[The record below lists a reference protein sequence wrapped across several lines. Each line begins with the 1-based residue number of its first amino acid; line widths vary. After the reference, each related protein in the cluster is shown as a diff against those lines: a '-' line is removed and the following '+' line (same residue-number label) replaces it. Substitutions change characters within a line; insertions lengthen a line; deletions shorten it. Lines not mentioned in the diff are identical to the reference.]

1 VDELTEILLERAH
14 ALDRSALDSEPKVCA
29 RCLGRFVAKAG
40 IGFSNAAR
48 GSAVAS
54 IIGYIPADEAHCP
67 ICKGTFLR
75 LEIFGDLCAKAAEPW
90 GAKTFLVGSRFGPEG
105 CEIEERLWGELK
117 AEAHEPIKSEFNRE
131 LGKLLSIKMGKE
143 PDFEH
148 PDITLVVDTQYD
160 VVDVQVAPLF
170 IRGRYKKLV
179 RGIPQTRWPCKP
191 CRGTGCDR
199 CNGTG
204 KMYQTSVEEII
215 AEAVMEQTGGSEHFL
230 HGMGR
235 EDVDALMLGDGR
247 PFVLEIRAP
256 RTRAL
261 NFADVEAKV
270 NGSGQGVEVSELR
283 DSVGSDIAILK
294 EARGDKIYQV
304 SITFEQPV
312 EEAKLNEVVALLR
325 GCEIVQRTPSR
336 VSHRRAD
343 RHRRRVVKDARVESW
358 STAEAVLSITAET
371 GTYIKELVHGDQGR
385 TRPSV
390 AELLGVA
397 CAVKS
402 LEVMDTGTEG

>member
-1 VDELTEILLERAH
+1 MDELAEILLERAR
-14 ALDRSALDSEPKVCA
+14 ALDRSVLDSEPRVCA

-40 IGFSNAAR
+40 MGFSNTDR
-48 GSAVAS
+48 GTAVAS
-54 IIGYIPADEAHCP
+54 IIGYTPENEARCP

-75 LEIFGDLCAKAAEPW
+75 LEAFAELCAKAAEPW
-90 GAKTFLVGSRFGPEG
+90 NSKTFLVGSRFGPEG
-105 CEIEERLWGELK
+105 CEVEERLWGELK
-117 AEAHEPIKSEFNRE
+117 TDAHEPIKSEFNRE
-131 LGKLLSIKMGKE
+131 LGKLLSVKMGKE

-170 IRGRYKKLV
+170 VRGRYRKLA

-191 CRGTGCDR
+191 CRGTGCER

-215 AEAVMEQTGGSEHFL
+215 AGPVMEQTGGSEHFF

-256 RTRAL
+256 RARTVV
-261 NFADVEAKV
+261 FDEVERKV

-283 DSVGSDIAILK
+283 EAIGSDVAALK
-294 EARGDKIYQV
+294 EARGDKIYRV
-304 SITFEQPV
+304 SVTFERLV
-312 EEAKLNEVVALLR
+312 DEAKLNEVVALLR

-358 STAEAVLSITAET
+358 STGEAVLSITAET